1 MGRANNKEK
10 VEESSLAAFSRV
22 ACSDVSIRIVLCLDK
37 MEKGTSREELM
48 KQSLAGNEG
57 IFEYNMNE
65 LVRFRLV
72 SSDSPYVLPKLGRE
86 LVKNLRSVLP

>member
-1 MGRANNKEK
+1 MGRASNKEK

-22 ACSDVSIRIVLCLDK
+22 ACSDISIRIVLYLDK
-37 MEKGTSREELM
+37 IEKGTSREELM

-65 LVRFRLV
+65 LARYGLV
-72 SSDSPYVLPKLGRE
+72 SSGSPYVLTNLGKE

>member
-1 MGRANNKEK
+1 MGRASSKEK

-22 ACSDVSIRIVLCLDK
+22 ACSDVSIRMVLCLDK

-65 LVRFRLV
+65 LVRFGLV
-72 SSDSPYVLPKLGRE
+72 SSDSPYVLTRLGKE